1 MTEILPVF
9 QRSQY
14 ALAAHLRNPEKNAP
28 PAGLEDRRLGI
39 YRELIYNNLEGFLAS
54 GFPIL
59 RELIED
65 AHWHNMVRDFLDR
78 HQSHSPYFLE
88 ITQEFLQYLQEERG
102 EVAGDPAFMLELA
115 HYEWVELALDVSESE
130 WPSDVDPEGDL
141 LLGRPVVSPLA
152 WNLSY
157 QYPVHRIGPDFQPET
172 PGPEPTFLIVY
183 RDQQD
188 AVQFMAANAVT
199 VRLLQLLSGESPS
212 TGREALSVVAAE
224 LQHPDPSALELMGLD
239 LLQTLRAKDILC
251 GTLRE

>member
-1 MTEILPVF
+1 MTDILPVF

-65 AHWHNMVRDFLDR
+65 THWHNMVRDFLDR

-188 AVQFMAANAVT
+188 AIQFMAANAVT

-212 TGREALSVVAAE
+212 TGREALRIVATE

>member
-1 MTEILPVF
+1 MTDTQPVF

-14 ALAAHLRNPEKNAP
+14 TLAAHLRNPEKNAP
-28 PAGLEDRRLGI
+28 PIGIEDRRLGI

-65 AHWHNMVRDFLDR
+65 THWHNMVRDFLER
-78 HQSHSPYFLE
+78 HQSGSPYFLE

-102 EVAGDPAFMLELA
+102 EVAGDPPFMLELA

-130 WPSDVDPEGDL
+130 WPSNVDPEGDL

-157 QYPVHRIGPDFQPET
+157 QYPVHRIGPDFQPEV
-172 PGPEPTFLIVY
+172 PESEPTFLIVY
-183 RDQQD
+183 RDRED

-199 VRLLQLLSGESPS
+199 VRLLQLLSGECPA
-212 TGREALSVVAAE
+212 TGREALSVLAKE

-239 LLQTLRAKDILC
+239 LLRTLRTKDILC

>member
-1 MTEILPVF
+1 MTDVQPVF

-28 PAGLEDRRLGI
+28 PVGLEDRRLGI

-59 RELIED
+59 REIIED
-65 AHWHNMVRDFLDR
+65 THWHDMVRDFLDR

-157 QYPVHRIGPDFQPET
+157 QYPVHRIGPDFQPEA
-172 PGPEPTFLIVY
+172 PGSEPTFLIVY

-199 VRLLQLLSGESPS
+199 VRLLQLLSGDHPA
-212 TGREALSVVAAE
+212 TGREALSVVATE

-239 LLQTLRAKDILC
+239 LLKTLRTKDILC

>member
-152 WNLSY
+152 WSLSY

>member
-1 MTEILPVF
+1 LT
-9 QRSQY
+9 
-14 ALAAHLRNPEKNAP
+14 AHLRNPEKNAP
-28 PAGLEDRRLGI
+28 PSGVEDRRLGI

-59 RELIED
+59 REIIED
-65 AHWHNMVRDFLDR
+65 THWHAMVRDFLER

-102 EVAGDPAFMLELA
+102 DVPGDPVFMLELA
-115 HYEWVELALDVSESE
+115 HYEWVELALDVSEEE
-130 WPSDVDPEGDL
+130 WPSHVDPEGDL
-141 LLGRPVVSPLA
+141 LLGQPVVSPLA

-157 QYPVHRIGPDFQPET
+157 QYPVHRIGPDFQPDA
-172 PGPEPTFLIVY
+172 PGAEPTFLIVY

-199 VRLLQLLSGESPS
+199 VRLIQLLSDEGPT

-224 LQHPDPSALELMGLD
+224 LQHPDPTALEVMGLD
-239 LLQTLRAKDILC
+239 LLQTLRSKDILC
-251 GTLRE
+251 GTLLA

>member
-1 MTEILPVF
+1 MTDILPVF

-65 AHWHNMVRDFLDR
+65 THWHNMVRDFLDR

-183 RDQQD
+183 RDQRD

-212 TGREALSVVAAE
+212 TGREALSIVAAE

>member
-1 MTEILPVF
+1 MTDTQFAF

-14 ALAAHLRNPEKNAP
+14 TLTAHLRNPEKNGP
-28 PAGLEDRRLGI
+28 PAGIEDRRLGI

-59 RELIED
+59 RKITED
-65 AHWHNMVRDFLDR
+65 AHWHTMVRDFLER

-88 ITQEFLQYLQEERG
+88 ISQEFLQYLQEERG
-102 EVAGDPAFMLELA
+102 EVPGDPAFILELA
-115 HYEWVELALDVSESE
+115 HYEWVELALDIAEAE
-130 WPSDVDPEGDL
+130 WPRNVDPEGDL
-141 LLGRPVVSPLA
+141 LLGQPVVSPLA

-157 QYPVHRIGPDFQPET
+157 QYPVHRIGPEFQPDA

-183 RDQQD
+183 RDRQD

-199 VRLLQLLSGESPS
+199 VRLLQLLSDDDPI

-224 LQHPDPSALELMGLD
+224 LQHPDPVALEAMGLD
-239 LLQTLRAKDILC
+239 LLQTLRDKDILC
-251 GTLRE
+251 GVLRE

>member
-1 MTEILPVF
+1 MTDILPVF

-14 ALAAHLRNPEKNAP
+14 TLAAHLRNPEKNAP
-28 PAGLEDRRLGI
+28 PADLEDRRLGI

-65 AHWHNMVRDFLDR
+65 THWHDMVRDFLER

-188 AVQFMAANAVT
+188 SVQFMAANAVT

-212 TGREALSVVAAE
+212 TGREALSIVAAE